1 MDIDKMLGIGTFFL
15 SFLVS
20 ISTIMLN
27 RQHRKVAK
35 LDEQLKKEQLRQKKK
50 RPSSQPSA
58 KRKKNS
64 RT

>member
-1 MDIDKMLGIGTFFL
+1 MDIDKMLGIGTFIL

-27 RQHRKVAK
+27 RQQRKVAK
-35 LDEQLKKEQLRQKKK
+35 IDERLKKEQLRQKKK
-50 RPSSQPSA
+50 RPSSPST

-64 RT
+64 RK

>member
-50 RPSSQPSA
+50 RRQPTKP
-58 KRKKNS
+58 KRRK
-64 RT
+64 